1 MKRNKVMFVC
11 TGNTCRSPMAEAILR
26 SMIKQRKIK
35 WWDVISRGIKAEAGA
50 PISENS
56 LIALQEI
63 GINCA
68 DFKAKQLTRKQIDG
82 CALIVCMTV
91 SQKQLLKNSGN
102 VVCVRDLCG
111 YDIPDPYGGSLE
123 MYRDARDSLI
133 GACETVIDY
142 IKNYKI
148 SEESK

>member
-1 MKRNKVMFVC
+1 MH
-11 TGNTCRSPMAEAILR
+11 

-35 WWDVISRGIKAEAGA
+35 WWDVISRGIKADVGA

-63 GINCA
+63 GINCSN
-68 DFKAKQLTRKQIDG
+68 FKAKQLTQKQIEG
-82 CALIVCMTV
+82 CALVVCMTV
-91 SQKQLLKNSGN
+91 TQKQLLENCGN

-111 YDIPDPYGGSLE
+111 YDVPDPYGGSLE

-133 GACETVIDY
+133 GACENVIEF
-142 IKNYKI
+142 IKNYNITEDNK
-148 SEESK
+148 

>member
-1 MKRNKVMFVC
+1 MFVC

-35 WWDVISRGIKAEAGA
+35 WWDVISRGINAEVGST
-50 PISENS
+50 ISEYS
-56 LIALQEI
+56 LIAMQEI

-68 DFKAKQLTRKQIDG
+68 DFKPKQLTQKQIDG
-82 CALIVCMTV
+82 CALVVCMTTT
-91 SQKQLLKNSGN
+91 QKQMLENCGN

-111 YDIPDPYGGSLE
+111 YDIPDPYGGDLD

-133 GACETVIDY
+133 GACETVIDF

-148 SEESK
+148 TEDNQ